1 LWRLQARGYLD
12 AHPADGMSS
21 RIPAGGQAAAA
32 LLGVL
37 ACTAMFYSATRRM
50 GWHPLAASALLFAA
64 GHLASKV

>member
-1 LWRLQARGYLD
+1 
-12 AHPADGMSS
+12 MSS